1 MAAFPIFVID
11 DAQEVIRFD
20 SDREMHWM
28 EAVDVEDGVYT
39 AFDGL
44 GRPIAL
50 KIVEV
55 RRKFLGLIP
64 KVVQEIVP
72 GDVTGEANEQR
83 AHELMGKAQK
93 R

>member
-1 MAAFPIFVID
+1 
-11 DAQEVIRFD
+11 
-20 SDREMHWM
+20 
-28 EAVDVEDGVYT
+28 
-39 AFDGL
+39 
-44 GRPIAL
+44 
-50 KIVEV
+50 VEV